1 MHRAAQISTGM
12 NKKSSAAGPSQEP
25 WKDSWAGPACRVHF
39 SLVAYAVAYTFRDG
53 QSVPDDVRLALQT
66 CLSCF
71 RLGRWVHTG
80 GLQQH
85 PLAQLSM
92 KLARQMNGAVEWDAR
107 VCRRS
112 VAEGITPE
120 RDKGAA

>member
-1 MHRAAQISTGM
+1 MAQVRSLPTKVKGALEHGRAPQILSRT
-12 NKKSSAAGPSQEP
+12 PF
-25 WKDSWAGPACRVHF
+25 ACRVHPPRTP
-39 SLVAYAVAYTFRDG
+39 VAYAVAYTFRDG

-92 KLARQMNGAVEWDAR
+92 KLARQTDGAVEWDAR

-112 VAEGITPE
+112 AAEGITPE
-120 RDKGAA
+120 RDKGAE

>member
-1 MHRAAQISTGM
+1 MHRADQISTGM

-71 RLGRWVHTG
+71 RLDVG
-80 GLQQH
+80 
-85 PLAQLSM
+85 SI
-92 KLARQMNGAVEWDAR
+92 R
-107 VCRRS
+107 VAYSSIHLHSCR
-112 VAEGITPE
+112 
-120 RDKGAA
+120 